1 MVLVASL
8 AAHVVAL
15 SALSVG
21 SRTAATWESNA
32 IDVTFGTAPPPP
44 RPALL
49 ESPVAEPPAAKK
61 TPPTASSVAS
71 QRSRRTAALPP
82 APPKLRATSPT
93 PSKANPILTLDPTSV
108 ARAFIVFEEPAPTDA
123 SGADPNGLPAVGA
136 AEAEPRNYFEGGGT
150 KRYLSV
156 REPPTL
162 QRHQDGTH
170 RYRGHA
176 FKAIV
181 ETDGSVTFDDGYRQG
196 TTLAFDITDAMMRRR
211 GEDPYRVE
219 KRWFLE
225 GTAELRQE
233 LFERWRTKQ
242 ILVALRKL
250 RGRLLRIIEDG
261 TLTTSQKAARVIA
274 MFKDTADD
282 EAGVAARNAITELMA
297 ERMPEIDLPSDV
309 R

>member
-15 SALSVG
+15 SALSVD
-21 SRTAATWESNA
+21 SRTAATWELAA
-32 IDVTFGTAPPPP
+32 IDVTFSVAAPPP
-44 RPALL
+44 RAEPA
-49 ESPVAEPPAAKK
+49 AEPPAPKK
-61 TPPTASSVAS
+61 TLPPAPSVAS
-71 QRSRRTAALPP
+71 QRSRPTAAPRS
-82 APPKLRATSPT
+82 APPRPRATSST
-93 PSKANPILTLDPTSV
+93 PSKAKPTLALDPTSV
-108 ARAFIVFEEPAPTDA
+108 ARAFIVFEEAPPSDA
-123 SGADPNGLPAVGA
+123 SRADPEGLHAPAQ
-136 AEAEPRNYFEGGGT
+136 AEPRNYFEGAGT

-156 REPPTL
+156 REPPRL

-181 ETDGSVTFDDGYRQG
+181 EKDGSVTFDDGYRQG
-196 TTLAFDITDAMMRRR
+196 STLVFDITDAIMRRR

-233 LFERWRTKQ
+233 LFERWRAKQ

-250 RGRLLRIIEDG
+250 RGRLLRVIEDG
-261 TLTTSQKAARVIA
+261 TLTAPQKAARVIA
-274 MFKDTADD
+274 MFLDTADD
-282 EAGVAARNAITELMA
+282 EAGTAARNTITELVA
-297 ERMPEIDLPSDV
+297 ERMPEIELPSEI